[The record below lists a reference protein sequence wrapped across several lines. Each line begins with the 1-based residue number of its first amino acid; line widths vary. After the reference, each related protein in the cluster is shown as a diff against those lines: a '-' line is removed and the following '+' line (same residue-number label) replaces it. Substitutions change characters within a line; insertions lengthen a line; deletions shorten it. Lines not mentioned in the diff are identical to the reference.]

1 MAFVN
6 SEFGGT
12 PSVTPS
18 TFAERL
24 AYARWVR
31 VVPETDQDFAARL
44 GLSKAWVTKWKD
56 RPDAPPG
63 RREATKLAAA
73 LEVSEGWLMNGE
85 GAPPSPELWPGFLT
99 KYRAGPPR
107 VALES
112 DETEAHEYVARK
124 QKAAPHKAA
133 KKKGRRAG

>member
-1 MAFVN
+1 M
-6 SEFGGT
+6 
-12 PSVTPS
+12 TPS

-63 RREATKLAAA
+63 RRESAKLAAA
-73 LEVSEGWLMNGE
+73 LDVTEAWLMNGV
-85 GAPPSPELWPGFLT
+85 GQPPSPELWAGFLT
-99 KYRAGPPR
+99 KYRAGQPR
-107 VALES
+107 VALPS
-112 DETEAHEYVARK
+112 DEADAHEYIARK

-133 KKKGRRAG
+133 RRKRGA